1 MGLIILCGL
10 SFLFGCFQSIVCKVV
25 RYFFGFIVRRKGLIL
40 SIFGF
45 FRLDVIGILLEI
57 LRFTIVIFYWCTV
70 RFLFVITPQRLLFTI
85 KRLLG
90 IFFSRIF
97 WKRPIV
103 VQFTIVVIVVLLI
116 LSLVFLSLVLVVF
129 YRKRQSKL

>member
-40 SIFGF
+40 GF

-57 LRFTIVIFYWCTV
+57 LRFTIVIFYWRTV